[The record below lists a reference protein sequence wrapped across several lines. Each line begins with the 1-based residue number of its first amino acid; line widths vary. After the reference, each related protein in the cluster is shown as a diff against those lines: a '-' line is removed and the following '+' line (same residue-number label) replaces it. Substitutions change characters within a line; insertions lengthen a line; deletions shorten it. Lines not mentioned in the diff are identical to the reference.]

1 MTVTAELI
9 KAFDP
14 TGVLR
19 ASLNMGNPVLANVD
33 SHGQPYGISIDLA
46 RALGAELNMPVEL
59 VVNKTAGASVK
70 TMESGNADI
79 GFFAIDPDR
88 GREIAFTWPY
98 LLIEGFYLVRDTDP
112 ITRNDQ
118 VDVAGKKVVVGKGSA
133 YDLFLSS
140 NLTKAEIIH
149 AASSQAVVPTF
160 VEQHID
166 VAAGV
171 KQQLQMDTKGMK
183 GVRLLP
189 ERFMVIRQA
198 MGVAKDRGPEAALF
212 LRHFVEKMKTEG
224 FVKHSMTRHNIDGAN
239 VAPPDQADK
248 DPLA

>member
-1 MTVTAELI
+1 M
-9 KAFDP
+9 
-14 TGVLR
+14 
-19 ASLNMGNPVLANVD
+19 
-33 SHGQPYGISIDLA
+33 
-46 RALGAELNMPVEL
+46 
-59 VVNKTAGASVK
+59 
-70 TMESGNADI
+70 
-79 GFFAIDPDR
+79 
-88 GREIAFTWPY
+88 
-98 LLIEGFYLVRDTDP
+98 
-112 ITRNDQ
+112 
-118 VDVAGKKVVVGKGSA
+118 DVAGKKVVVGKGSA
-133 YDLFLSS
+133 YDLFLSRH
-140 NLTKAEIIH
+140 LTKAEIIH

>member
-1 MTVTAELI
+1 MVITAELT
-9 KAFDP
+9 KAFAP

-19 ASLNMGNPVLANVD
+19 ASLNMGNPVLANTD
-33 SHGQPYGISIDLA
+33 SIGQPYGMSIDLA
-46 RALGAELNMPVEL
+46 RALGAELNIPVEL
-59 VVNKTAGASVK
+59 VVNKTAGKSVE
-70 TMESGNADI
+70 TMESGRADI
-79 GFFAIDPDR
+79 GFFAIDPAR

-98 LLIEGFYLVRDTDP
+98 VLIEGFYLVRDADP
-112 ITRNDQ
+112 ITSNDQ
-118 VDVAGKKVVVGKGSA
+118 VDVAGKRVVVGKGSA
-133 YDLFLSS
+133 YDLFLSRH
-140 NLTKAEIIH
+140 LKQAEIVH

-160 VEQHID
+160 IEQHID

-198 MGVAKDRGPEAALF
+198 MGIAKDRGPQAALF
-212 LRHFVEKMKTEG
+212 LRHFVEKMKAQG

-239 VAPPDQADK
+239 VAPLGDADK